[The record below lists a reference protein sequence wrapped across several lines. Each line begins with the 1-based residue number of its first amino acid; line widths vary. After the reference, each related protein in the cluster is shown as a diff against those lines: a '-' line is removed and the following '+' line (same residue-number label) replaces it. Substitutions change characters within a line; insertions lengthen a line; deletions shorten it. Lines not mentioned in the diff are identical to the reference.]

1 MSNLLQIELRKL
13 LPYRTFWVIMLL
25 YSVFL
30 VLFAY
35 ASSNIT
41 INGQQS
47 GTQIYQF
54 PGIWMKLSYV
64 AGYFNL
70 LLGIL
75 LIILI
80 TDEYSFRTFRQHV
93 IDGLFRADLVAGKYW
108 VVLLVGIIA
117 TAVLTFTG
125 LGFGITYTPQV
136 TPGLV
141 VSGAMHLVYY
151 LVQAIGYMSIA
162 VLFGFLIR
170 KNGLAVIA
178 FLGYT
183 KVVEPLIHWRLDD
196 NVDKYLPMKVLS
208 SLTPMPGQEV
218 LDSLTG
224 PTIALNPQQAI
235 LPALV
240 YIGLFY
246 TVTYFL
252 LKIRD
257 L

>member
-1 MSNLLQIELRKL
+1 MSKLLQIELQKL
-13 LPYRTFWVIMLL
+13 LPYRTFWVILL
-25 YSVFL
+25 IYSGFL
-30 VLFAY
+30 LLFAY
-35 ASSNIT
+35 ASSHIT

-47 GTQIYQF
+47 GSQIYQF

-64 AGYFNL
+64 ASYFNL

-80 TDEYSFRTFRQHV
+80 TDEYAFRTFRQHV
-93 IDGLFRADLVAGKYW
+93 IDGLFREDLVAGKYL
-108 VVLLVGIIA
+108 VVILVGLIA
-117 TAVLTFTG
+117 TAVLTLIG
-125 LGFGITYTPQV
+125 LGFGITYNQNI
-136 TPGLV
+136 TPGLLF
-141 VSGAMHLVYY
+141 SGSMHVVYY

-170 KNGLAVIA
+170 KNGLAIIS

-183 KVVEPLIHWRLDD
+183 KIVEPLIHWRLDD
-196 NVDKYLPMKVLS
+196 NLDQYFPMKVLS

-224 PTIALNPQQAI
+224 TSITLNPAQAVLPAILYIALFY
-235 LPALV
+235 ALA
-240 YIGLFY
+240 
-246 TVTYFL
+246 FL
-252 LKIRD
+252 VLKVRD

>member
-1 MSNLLQIELRKL
+1 MSKLLQIEIQKL
-13 LPYRTFWVIMLL
+13 WPYRTFWVILLL
-25 YSVFL
+25 YSGFL
-30 VLFAY
+30 LLFAY
-35 ASSNIT
+35 ASSHIT
-41 INGQQS
+41 ISGQQS
-47 GTQIYQF
+47 GAQIYQF

-64 AGYFNL
+64 ASYFNL

-80 TDEYSFRTFRQHV
+80 TDEYAFRTFRQHV
-93 IDGLFRADLVAGKYW
+93 IDGLFRSDLVAGKYL
-108 VVLLVGIIA
+108 VVLLVGLIA
-117 TAVLTFTG
+117 TIVLTLIG
-125 LGFGITYTPQV
+125 LGFGIVYNQNI
-136 TPGLV
+136 TPGQLF
-141 VSGAMHLVYY
+141 SGSLHVVYY

-162 VLFGFLIR
+162 VFFGFLIR
-170 KNGLAVIA
+170 KNGLAIIS

-196 NVDKYLPMKVLS
+196 KIDQYFPMKVLS

-224 PTIALNPQQAI
+224 PTIALSPQQAI
-235 LPALV
+235 LPALI

-246 TVTYFL
+246 VLAFL
-252 LKIRD
+252 ILKVKD

>member
-1 MSNLLQIELRKL
+1 MSKLLQIELQKL
-13 LPYRTFWVIMLL
+13 LPYRTFWVILFIYSAFLL
-25 YSVFL
+25 
-30 VLFAY
+30 LFAY
-35 ASSNIT
+35 ASSHIT

-47 GTQIYQF
+47 GSQIYQF

-64 AGYFNL
+64 ASYFNL

-80 TDEYSFRTFRQHV
+80 TDEYAFRTFRQHV
-93 IDGLFRADLVAGKYW
+93 IDGLFRKDLVASKYL
-108 VVLLVGIIA
+108 VILLVGLIA
-117 TAVLTFTG
+117 TTILTLIG
-125 LGFGITYTPQV
+125 LVFGITYNQHI
-136 TPGLV
+136 TPGLLF
-141 VSGAMHLVYY
+141 SGSMHVVYY

-170 KNGLAVIA
+170 KNGLAIIS

-183 KVVEPLIHWRLDD
+183 KIVEPLIHWRLND
-196 NVDKYLPMKVLS
+196 NLDQYFPMKVLS

-218 LDSLTG
+218 LDVLTG
-224 PTIALNPQQAI
+224 PTSALNPQQAV
-235 LPALV
+235 LPAIL

-246 TVTYFL
+246 ALAYLV
-252 LKIRD
+252 LKVRD

>member
-1 MSNLLQIELRKL
+1 MTNLLQIELRKL
-13 LPYRTFWVIMLL
+13 LPYRTFWVILLL
-25 YSVFL
+25 YSGFL
-30 VLFAY
+30 LLFAY
-35 ASSNIT
+35 ASSHIT

-47 GTQIYQF
+47 GAEIYQF

-80 TDEYSFRTFRQHV
+80 TDEYAFRTFRQHV
-93 IDGLFRADLVAGKYW
+93 IDGLFRADLVAGKYL
-108 VVLLVGIIA
+108 VVLLVGLIA
-117 TAVLTFTG
+117 TIVLTLIG
-125 LGFGITYTPQV
+125 LGFGLAYNQNI
-136 TPGLV
+136 TPGVLF
-141 VSGAMHLVYY
+141 SGSLHVVYY

-162 VLFGFLIR
+162 VFFGFLIR
-170 KNGLAVIA
+170 KNGLAIIS

-196 NVDKYLPMKVLS
+196 KLDQYFPMKVLS

-224 PTIALNPQQAI
+224 PTTALNPQQAI
-235 LPALV
+235 LPALI

-246 TVTYFL
+246 ALAFL
-252 LKIRD
+252 VLKVRD